1 MVFLFLILEPQSW
14 MKFFSENV
22 FLEFPGL
29 GDDKSCPSAPC
40 VITSKK
46 SDISLSYA
54 AATSSKPSEETVPS
68 NKVT

>member
-1 MVFLFLILEPQSW
+1 